1 MSRGEYAGRF
11 RSRFATR
18 SLAGGGVPT
27 PVEPGRW
34 SVATSQ
40 RKSVK
45 GWRVKPVAQDK
56 KYPDNTAQP
65 NIEIKL

>member
-11 RSRFATR
+11 QSRFAIR

-27 PVEPGRW
+27 PGRW

-65 NIEIKL
+65 NLK